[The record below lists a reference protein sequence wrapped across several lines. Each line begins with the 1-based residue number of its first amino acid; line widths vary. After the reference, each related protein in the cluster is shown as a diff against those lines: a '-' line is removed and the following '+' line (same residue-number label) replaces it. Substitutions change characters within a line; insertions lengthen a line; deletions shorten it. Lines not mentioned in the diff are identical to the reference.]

1 MLGAFIFADPDG
13 GQLRRVNVDDAD
25 TESGYEVTPAGRQA
39 HLPNTGAY
47 VDEADRLLRALLTA
61 LEERDDAECD
71 GPNGIGAA
79 HELG

>member
-1 MLGAFIFADPDG
+1 MLGAFFFADPDG
-13 GQLRRVNVDDAD
+13 GQLRQVNIEDAD
-25 TESGYEVTPAGRQA
+25 TESGYEVTPADSQA

-71 GPNGIGAA
+71 GTSGIGAA
-79 HELG
+79 Q